1 MVILATAMSI
11 FEAVCRLAFSVVL
24 NMLIARVITLEQNVT
39 EAYLL
44 AFFGGV
50 IWFLGQTGRQVNFN
64 ETAFL
69 VGKIRSALV
78 NLMFIKMTKFSQYTA
93 KSQEL
98 GKITNILSND
108 FNVI

>member
-1 MVILATAMSI
+1 MSLV
-11 FEAVCRLAFSVVL
+11 EAVCRLAFSVIL
-24 NMLIARVITLEQNVT
+24 NILIARVITLEQNLT

-50 IWFLGQTGRQVNFN
+50 VWFVGQVARQVNFN

-69 VGKIRSALV
+69 VGKIRPALV
-78 NLMFIKMTKFSQYTA
+78 NLMFIKITKLSQYTA